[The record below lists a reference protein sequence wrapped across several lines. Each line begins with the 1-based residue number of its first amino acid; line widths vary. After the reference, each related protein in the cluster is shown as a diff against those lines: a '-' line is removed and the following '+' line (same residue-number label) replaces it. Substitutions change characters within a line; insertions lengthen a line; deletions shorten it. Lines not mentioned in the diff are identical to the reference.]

1 MAAARESAGL
11 AVADAKMQAEK
22 LINEARDAGHR
33 EGQTQ
38 HKEILSRAEEEAQA
52 LIAQA
57 QNQAGELR
65 RKGRERMEAAVRH
78 ALKIIVSVDVEAKCN
93 ES

>member
-1 MAAARESAGL
+1 MAVARESAGL

-22 LINEARDAGHR
+22 LINEARDAGRR

-38 HKEILSRAEEEAQA
+38 YKEILSRAEEEAQA

-65 RKGRERMEAAVRH
+65 CKGRERMEAAVRH
-78 ALKIIVSVDVEAKCN
+78 ARKIIVSVDVEAKCN